1 MNHWPS
7 RSFVFLDHFLGVEG
21 CAQAAGGDDNRKI
34 MFAHDM
40 DTKDIMGVSTKD
52 LYAFLEIVEN
62 DMDTS
67 ISFVA
72 STATLNIKSL
82 FTFTAF

>member
-1 MNHWPS
+1 
-7 RSFVFLDHFLGVEG
+7 
-21 CAQAAGGDDNRKI
+21 

-40 DTKDIMGVSTKD
+40 DTKDRMGVSTKD
-52 LYAFLEIVEN
+52 LDAFLEIVEN

>member
-1 MNHWPS
+1 
-7 RSFVFLDHFLGVEG
+7 
-21 CAQAAGGDDNRKI
+21 

-40 DTKDIMGVSTKD
+40 DTKDRMEVSTKD
-52 LYAFLEIVEN
+52 LDAFLEIVEN

-67 ISFVA
+67 ISFVS